1 MPLASPA
8 APPDSAA
15 LPASVQRSVLLLSMA
30 TFSSMATQRVC
41 DAMLPELSREFGVSM
56 AQAAQVVSF
65 FAVVYGLSQLVY
77 GPLGDRFGKYRI
89 VVLAT
94 LGCSLGS
101 VASALAGSLDAL
113 LAGRV
118 LAALC
123 AAAIIPMTMAW
134 IGDTVP
140 YAQRQETL
148 ARVGLGTTLGLV
160 SGQLLGGL
168 MADSLGWRW
177 AFALLAGLFTAV
189 GCLLLRDM
197 RQQTFEP
204 AQAAALGSTRFGAQT
219 WAMLSN
225 PWPAQVLLTACIE
238 GAAGFGVLAIVASH
252 LHHALGLSLSQAGAV
267 AALFGLGGMLYMA
280 TAKGLIR
287 RLGEAG
293 LALAGGAGMAGSF
306 ALLGLATGWPLTAL
320 ASLSA
325 GFWFFMFHNT
335 MQTQATQMAPA
346 ARGTAVSLFAAF
358 LFLGQAIGVVAAASL
373 SSWIG
378 SGKVI
383 VGGGL
388 VILALGAWLARS
400 LRARAA
406 QALSARQV

>member
-1 MPLASPA
+1 
-8 APPDSAA
+8 
-15 LPASVQRSVLLLSMA
+15 MA

-41 DAMLPELSREFGVSM
+41 DAMLPELSRQFTVSM
-56 AQAAQVVSF
+56 AEAAQVVSF

-94 LGCSLGS
+94 MGCSLGS

-148 ARVGLGTTLGLV
+148 ARVGLGTTMGLV

-168 MADSLGWRW
+168 MADTLGWRW
-177 AFALLAGLFTAV
+177 AFAFLAGLFTAV
-189 GCLLLRDM
+189 GFLLMRDM
-197 RQQTFEP
+197 RRQAP
-204 AQAAALGSTRFGAQT
+204 ASPAATLAGPSGFGAQA
-219 WAMLSN
+219 WAMLSSR
-225 PWPAQVLLTACIE
+225 WPAQVLLTACIE

-252 LHHALGLSLSQAGAV
+252 LHHALGLSLSQSGAV

-280 TAKGLIR
+280 AARVLIR
-287 RLGEAG
+287 RLGESG
-293 LALAGGAGMAGSF
+293 LALAGGAGMACSF
-306 ALLGLATGWPLTAL
+306 GLLGLASWWPLTVV

-358 LFLGQAIGVVAAASL
+358 LFLGQAIGVLAAASL

-378 SGKVI
+378 SGNVI
-383 VGGGL
+383 ASGGL
-388 VILALGAWLARS
+388 VIFALGFWLARS
-400 LRARAA
+400 LRKRAA
-406 QALSARQV
+406 PRMQNA

>member
-1 MPLASPA
+1 
-8 APPDSAA
+8 
-15 LPASVQRSVLLLSMA
+15 MA
-30 TFSSMATQRVC
+30 TFSSMAMQRVC

-77 GPLGDRFGKYRI
+77 GPLGDRFGKFRV

-101 VASALAGSLDAL
+101 LASALAGSLDAL

-118 LAALC
+118 LAALF

-140 YAQRQETL
+140 YALRQETL

-160 SGQLLGGL
+160 GGQLLGGL
-168 MADSLGWRW
+168 MADTLGWRW
-177 AFALLAGLFTAV
+177 AFALLTGVFMAV
-189 GCLLLRDM
+189 GLLLIKDM
-197 RQQTFEP
+197 RRQTP
-204 AQAAALGSTRFGAQT
+204 TPAAAVEGPTGFVRQA
-219 WAMLSN
+219 WAMLSSR
-225 PWPAQVLLTACIE
+225 WPGQVLLTACIE
-238 GAAGFGVLAIVASH
+238 GAAAFGVLAIVASH
-252 LHHALGLSLSQAGAV
+252 LHHELGLSLSRAGAI
-267 AALFGLGGMLYMA
+267 AALFGLGGLAYMV

-293 LALAGGAGMAGSF
+293 LALSGGSGMAVSF
-306 ALLGLATGWPLTAL
+306 ALLGLTSWWPLTVL

-373 SSWIG
+373 SSLIG
-378 SGKVI
+378 SGWVI
-383 VGGGL
+383 AGGGM
-388 VILALGAWLARS
+388 VIFALGLWLSRS
-400 LRARAA
+400 LRARAR
-406 QALSARQV
+406 S

>member
-1 MPLASPA
+1 
-8 APPDSAA
+8 
-15 LPASVQRSVLLLSMA
+15 MA

-41 DAMLPELSREFGVSM
+41 DAMLPALSQQFGVSL
-56 AQAAQVVSF
+56 AEAARVVSF
-65 FAVVYGLSQLVY
+65 FAVVYGLSQLIY
-77 GPLGDRFGKYRI
+77 GPLGDRFGKFRI
-89 VVLAT
+89 VVVAT

-148 ARVGLGTTLGLV
+148 ARVGLGTTMGLV

-168 MADSLGWRW
+168 MADTLGWRW
-177 AFALLAGLFTAV
+177 AFALLAGLFMAV
-189 GCLLLRDM
+189 GFLLMRDM
-197 RQQTFEP
+197 RGPAGEP
-204 AQAAALGSTRFGAQT
+204 SSATDAPGSFGAQT
-219 WAMLSN
+219 WAMLSSR
-225 PWPAQVLLTACIE
+225 WPAQVLLTACIE

-252 LHHALGLSLSQAGAV
+252 LHHVLGLSLSQAGAV
-267 AALFGLGGMLYMA
+267 AALFGVGGMLYMA
-280 TAKGLIR
+280 TAKGLIP
-287 RLGEAG
+287 RLGESG
-293 LALAGGAGMAGSF
+293 LALAGGAGMAFSF
-306 ALLGLATGWPLTAL
+306 ALLGLATWWPLTVL

-358 LFLGQAIGVVAAASL
+358 LFMGQALGVVAAASL

-400 LRARAA
+400 LRGRAR
-406 QALSARQV
+406 QALTDRPV

>member
-1 MPLASPA
+1 M
-8 APPDSAA
+8 
-15 LPASVQRSVLLLSMA
+15 
-30 TFSSMATQRVC
+30 
-41 DAMLPELSREFGVSM
+41 
-56 AQAAQVVSF
+56 VSF
-65 FAVVYGLSQLVY
+65 FAVVYGLSQLIY
-77 GPLGDRFGKYRI
+77 GPLGDRFGKFRI

-113 LAGRV
+113 LVGRV

-148 ARVGLGTTLGLV
+148 ARVGLGTTMGLV

-168 MADSLGWRW
+168 MADTLGWRW

-189 GCLLLRDM
+189 GLLLVSDLKK
-197 RQQTFEP
+197 QGSVLKP
-204 AQAAALGSTRFGAQT
+204 AATTGPTGFAVQT

-225 PWPAQVLLTACIE
+225 RWPAQVLLTACIE

-252 LHHALGLSLSQAGAV
+252 LHHELGLSLSQAGAV
-267 AALFGLGGMLYMA
+267 APLFGLGGMLYMA

-287 RLGEAG
+287 RLGESG
-293 LALAGGAGMAGSF
+293 LALTGGAGMACSF
-306 ALLGLATGWPLTAL
+306 ALLGLASWWPLTVL

-358 LFLGQAIGVVAAASL
+358 LFFGQAIGVVAAASL
-373 SSWIG
+373 SSQIG

-383 VGGGL
+383 VGGGM
-388 VILALGAWLARS
+388 VILALGAWLSLS
-400 LRARAA
+400 LRVRAGGGA
-406 QALSARQV
+406 SYRTGN

>member
-1 MPLASPA
+1 MPLASPVT
-8 APPDSAA
+8 PPDSAA
-15 LPASVQRSVLLLSMA
+15 LPASVLRSVLLLSMA

-41 DAMLPELSREFGVSM
+41 DAMLPELSREFDVSM

-89 VVLAT
+89 VMLTT

-168 MADSLGWRW
+168 MADTLGWRW

-189 GCLLLRDM
+189 GFLLLRDL
-197 RQQTFEP
+197 RQQTP
-204 AQAAALGSTRFGAQT
+204 VSAHAAAGPTRFGAQT

-280 TAKGLIR
+280 TAKALIR

-306 ALLGLATGWPLTAL
+306 ALLGLATWWPLTVL

-378 SGKVI
+378 SGQVI

-388 VILALGAWLARS
+388 VIFALGAWLARS

>member
-1 MPLASPA
+1 MPLAPVA
-8 APPDSAA
+8 TPAA
-15 LPASVQRSVLLLSMA
+15 LPAAVQRSVLLLSMA

-65 FAVVYGLSQLVY
+65 FAVIYGLSQLIY
-77 GPLGDRFGKYRI
+77 GPLGDRFGKFRT

-168 MADSLGWRW
+168 MADTLGWRW

-189 GCLLLRDM
+189 GFLLLRDM
-197 RQQTFEP
+197 GRQIP
-204 AQAAALGSTRFGAQT
+204 APHAASAQT
-219 WAMLSN
+219 GFARQAWAMLSGR
-225 PWPAQVLLTACIE
+225 WSGQVLLTACIE

-252 LHHALGLSLSQAGAV
+252 LHHELDLSLSRSGAV

-280 TAKGLIR
+280 LAKTLIR

-293 LALAGGAGMAGSF
+293 LALTGGTGMALSF
-306 ALLGLATGWPLTAL
+306 GLLGLATWWPLTVL

-358 LFLGQAIGVVAAASL
+358 LFMGQAIGVVAAASL
-373 SSWIG
+373 STWIG
-378 SGKVI
+378 SGRVI
-383 VGGGL
+383 AGGGL
-388 VILALGAWLARS
+388 VIFALGVWLAHS

-406 QALSARQV
+406 AAI

>member
-1 MPLASPA
+1 MSPLSA
-8 APPDSAA
+8 APAPDAA
-15 LPASVQRSVLLLSMA
+15 LPAAVQRSVLLLSMA

-41 DAMLPELSREFGVSM
+41 DAMLPELSRQFGVSM
-56 AQAAQVVSF
+56 AEAAQVVSF

-94 LGCSLGS
+94 MGCSLGS

-168 MADSLGWRW
+168 MADTLGWRW
-177 AFALLAGLFTAV
+177 AFALLAGLFTIV
-189 GCLLLRDM
+189 GLMLMSDM
-197 RQQTFEP
+197 RRQVP
-204 AQAAALGSTRFGAQT
+204 APTAPPAAGAGFAAQT
-219 WAMLSN
+219 WTMLSSR
-225 PWPAQVLLTACIE
+225 WSAQVLLTACIE

-252 LHHALGLSLSQAGAV
+252 LHHALGLSLSQSGAV

-280 TAKGLIR
+280 LAKGLIR

-293 LALAGGAGMAGSF
+293 LALAGGAGMACSF
-306 ALLGLATGWPLTAL
+306 ALLGLASWWPLTVV

-335 MQTQATQMAPA
+335 MQTQATQMAPT
-346 ARGTAVSLFAAF
+346 ARGTAVSLFASF
-358 LFLGQAIGVVAAASL
+358 LFLGQAIGVVLAASL
-373 SSWIG
+373 SSQIG
-378 SGKVI
+378 SGWVI
-383 VGGGL
+383 AGGGA
-388 VILALGAWLARS
+388 VIFALGFWLAHS

-406 QALSARQV
+406 LSAPKAR

>member
-1 MPLASPA
+1 MPPA
-8 APPDSAA
+8 HPATQPVDAA

-65 FAVVYGLSQLVY
+65 FAVVYGLSQLIY
-77 GPLGDRFGKYRI
+77 GPLGDRFGKFRI

-148 ARVGLGTTLGLV
+148 ARVGLGTTMGLV

-168 MADSLGWRW
+168 MADTLGWRW
-177 AFALLAGLFTAV
+177 AFALLAGLFTVV
-189 GCLLLRDM
+189 GVFLVRDM
-197 RQQTFEP
+197 RQQMP
-204 AQAAALGSTRFGAQT
+204 RSAAAATGPTGFAAQT

-225 PWPAQVLLTACIE
+225 RWPAQVLLTACIE

-252 LHHALGLSLSQAGAV
+252 LHHALGLSLSHAGAV

-287 RLGEAG
+287 RLGESG

-306 ALLGLATGWPLTAL
+306 ALLGLATWWPLTVL

-358 LFLGQAIGVVAAASL
+358 LFMGQAIGVVAAASL

-378 SGKVI
+378 SGNVI

-388 VILALGAWLARS
+388 VILALGAWLARG

-406 QALSARQV
+406 QALLARQV